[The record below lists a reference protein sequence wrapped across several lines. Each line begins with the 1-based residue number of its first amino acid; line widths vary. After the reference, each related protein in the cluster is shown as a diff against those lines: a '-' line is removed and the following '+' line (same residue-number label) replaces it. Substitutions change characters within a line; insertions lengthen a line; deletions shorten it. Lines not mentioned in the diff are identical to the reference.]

1 MCRADGHVRDGLI
14 EQILAS
20 GVDADR
26 LLFEAPTKDLQTH
39 FVTMLGPNV
48 NLGNVNPTDVIAL
61 ETLRLGLRGDTL
73 LHFEA
78 ASLYA

>member
-1 MCRADGHVRDGLI
+1 GLV
-14 EQILAS
+14 ETILA
-20 GVDADR
+20 GGTDADR
-26 LLFEAPTKDLQTH
+26 LLFEAPTKDLQAQ
-39 FVTMLGPNV
+39 FVTLLGPNV
-48 NLGNVNPTDVIAL
+48 NLGNVSLGDVIAL